1 MVSIFQHLILIFLS
15 GIHLMNLK
23 KLNEFQFNR
32 MEFAGSLGDLGTL
45 IPLSVALITIN
56 HLGFTPIFL
65 MVGLFYLLT
74 GYYYRLPIPIQ
85 PLKVVAAIAIAFPD
99 KITLPVMAATG
110 ILFGIILTLLA
121 ITGAMDHI
129 SRFFTRPIVRG
140 IQLGLGFILMIKGI
154 ALVNTPELF
163 INGGGNGLSQGVIP
177 FNLIIGIGGFL
188 LGLVFISSRRY
199 PAALVLIFTGIF
211 AGVLLGGGAKI
222 DWLLGPTPLS
232 LYVPGAEDYWNALIL
247 LVIPQIPLTIGNA
260 IMGTADTSKNLF
272 GEDQSC
278 RVTHKSLAL
287 DMGIFN
293 FFTGL
298 LGAMPMCH
306 GAGGLAAHHRFGA
319 RTGGSNLM
327 IGIIFVAVALLLGKT
342 GISIFSTIPNA
353 ILGVLLMFAGLELA
367 LIVRDLDN
375 KKDFFTAF
383 LIAGIA
389 VATKNMGVAFGLG
402 IVVSQV
408 LKLDRVKI

>member
-1 MVSIFQHLILIFLS
+1 MTSIHSYFTGAKYI
-15 GIHLMNLK
+15 MTLK

-32 MEFAGSLGDLGTL
+32 LEFAGSLGDLGTL

-56 HLGFTPIFL
+56 DLGFTPIFL
-65 MVGLFYLLT
+65 MVGLFYLIT
-74 GYYYRLPIPIQ
+74 GYYYRLPIPVQ

-99 KITLPVMAATG
+99 KITLPVMSATG
-110 ILFGIILTLLA
+110 ILFGIILTA
-121 ITGAMDHI
+121 MAVTGLIDHI
-129 SRFFTRPIVRG
+129 SRIFTRPIVRG

-154 ALVNTPELF
+154 ELVNTPALF
-163 INGGGNGLSQGVIP
+163 INGAGNSFSQSIIP
-177 FNLIIGIGGFL
+177 FNLIIGIAGFL
-188 LGLVFISSRRY
+188 IGLVFISSRRY

-211 AGVLLGGGAKI
+211 AGILLGGGSKI
-222 DWLLGPTPLS
+222 DWLLGPTSLS
-232 LYVPGAEDYWNALIL
+232 LYSPGLEDYWTALIL

-260 IMGTADTSKNLF
+260 IIGTADTSKNLF
-272 GEDQSC
+272 GEDQSS
-278 RVTHKSLAL
+278 RVTHKKLAL

-293 FFTGL
+293 FFAGL
-298 LGAMPMCH
+298 LAAMPMCH

-327 IGIIFVAVALLLGKT
+327 IGITFVVVALLLGKT

-375 KKDFFTAF
+375 KKDFFIAF

-389 VATKNMGVAFGLG
+389 VTTKNMGIAFGLG
-402 IVVSQV
+402 IVVSYV
-408 LKLDRVKI
+408 LKSEKIRL

>member
-1 MVSIFQHLILIFLS
+1 
-15 GIHLMNLK
+15 MNLK

-56 HLGFTPIFL
+56 DLGFTPIFL
-65 MVGLFYLLT
+65 MVGLFYLIT
-74 GYYYRLPIPIQ
+74 GFYYRLPIPVQ

-99 KITLPVMAATG
+99 KITLPVMSATG
-110 ILFGIILTLLA
+110 ILFGIILTFMAL
-121 ITGAMDHI
+121 TGIIDKI
-129 SRFFTRPIVRG
+129 SGFFTRPIVRG

-154 ALVNTPELF
+154 ALVSDTALF
-163 INGGGNGLSQGVIP
+163 LNGAGSSISQSIIP
-177 FNLIIGIGGFL
+177 FNLIIGISGFL
-188 LGLVFISSRRY
+188 IGIFFISSRRF
-199 PAALVLIFTGIF
+199 PAALVLIFTGIM
-211 AGVLLGGGAKI
+211 AGILLGGGSKI
-222 DWLLGPTPLS
+222 KWLLGPTSLS
-232 LYVPGAEDYWNALIL
+232 LYTPGLDDYWNALIL

-260 IMGTADTSKNLF
+260 IIGTADTSGNLF
-272 GEDQSC
+272 GKDQSS
-278 RVTHKSLAL
+278 RVTHKMLAL

-298 LGAMPMCH
+298 LAAMPMCH
-306 GAGGLAAHHRFGA
+306 GAGGLAAHYRFGA

-389 VATKNMGVAFGLG
+389 VTTKNMGIAFGLG
-402 IVVSQV
+402 IVVSRV

>member
-1 MVSIFQHLILIFLS
+1 
-15 GIHLMNLK
+15 MNLK

-32 MEFAGSLGDLGTL
+32 MEFAGSLGDIGTL

-56 HLGFTPIFL
+56 DLGFTPIFL
-65 MVGLFYLLT
+65 MVGLFYLVT
-74 GYYYRLPIPIQ
+74 GFYYRLPIPIQ
-85 PLKVVAAIAIAFPD
+85 PLKVVAAIAIAFPE
-99 KITLPVMAATG
+99 KITLPVISATG
-110 ILFGIILTLLA
+110 ILFGILLSLLA
-121 ITGAMDHI
+121 ITGAIDKI
-129 SRFFTRPIVRG
+129 AGFFTRPIVRG

-154 ALVNTPELF
+154 ALVNTPEIF
-163 INGGGNGLSQGVIP
+163 INGGVNGFSGNVIP
-177 FNLIIGIGGFL
+177 FNLIIGTGGFL

-211 AGVLLGGGAKI
+211 TGALLGGSVKI
-222 DWLLGPTPLS
+222 NWLFGPTPLS
-232 LYVPGAEDYWNALIL
+232 LYVPGAEDYWNAMIL

-260 IMGTADTSKNLF
+260 IIGTADTSKNLF
-272 GEDQSC
+272 GEDKSC
-278 RVTHKSLAL
+278 RVTHKMLAI

-293 FFTGL
+293 FLTGL
-298 LGAMPMCH
+298 IGGMPMCH

-327 IGIIFVAVALLLGKT
+327 IGAIFVAVALLLGKT

-389 VATKNMGVAFGLG
+389 VATKNMGIAFGFG
-402 IVVSQV
+402 IIVSQV
-408 LKLDRVKI
+408 LKLKRVKI

>member
-1 MVSIFQHLILIFLS
+1 MS
-15 GIHLMNLK
+15 LK
-23 KLNEFQFNR
+23 KLTEFQFNR

-65 MVGLFYLLT
+65 MVGLFYLVT

-99 KITLPVMAATG
+99 KITLPVMSATG

-121 ITGAMDHI
+121 ITGAIDHI

-154 ALVNTPELF
+154 ALVNTPDIF
-163 INGGGNGLSQGVIP
+163 INGGGSSFSQSVIP

-211 AGVLLGGGAKI
+211 AGILLGGGSKI

-232 LYVPGAEDYWNALIL
+232 LYLPGVEDYWNALIL

-260 IMGTADTSKNLF
+260 IIGTADTSKNLF
-272 GEDQSC
+272 GEDKSC
-278 RVTHKSLAL
+278 RVTHKILAL

-327 IGIIFVAVALLLGKT
+327 IGIIFVAIALLLGKT

-389 VATKNMGVAFGLG
+389 VSTKNMGIAFGLG
-402 IVVSQV
+402 IVVSQL
-408 LKLDRVKI
+408 LKLDRIKI

>member
-1 MVSIFQHLILIFLS
+1 
-15 GIHLMNLK
+15 MNLK
-23 KLNEFQFNR
+23 RLNDFQFNR

-56 HLGFTPIFL
+56 NLGFTPIFL
-65 MVGLFYLLT
+65 MVGLFYLIT
-74 GYYYRLPIPIQ
+74 GSYYRLPIPVQ

-99 KITLPVMAATG
+99 KINLPVMSATG
-110 ILFGIILTLLA
+110 ILFGIILTVMA
-121 ITGAMDHI
+121 VTGLIDKI
-129 SRFFTRPIVRG
+129 SGFFTRPIVRG

-154 ALVNTPELF
+154 DLISTTELF
-163 INGGGNGLSQGVIP
+163 LNGAGSSFSQSIIP

-188 LGLVFISSRRY
+188 IGLVFISSRRF
-199 PAALVLIFTGIF
+199 PAALVLVFSGII
-211 AGVLLGGGAKI
+211 AGILLGGLEKI
-222 DWLLGPTPLS
+222 DWLIGPTSLPL
-232 LYVPGAEDYWNALIL
+232 YNPGLEDYWTALIL

-260 IMGTADTSKNLF
+260 IIGTADTSRNLF

-278 RVTHKSLAL
+278 RVTHKMLAL

-293 FFTGL
+293 LFTGL
-298 LGAMPMCH
+298 LATMPMCH
-306 GAGGLAAHHRFGA
+306 GAGGLAAHYRFGA

-353 ILGVLLMFAGLELA
+353 ILGVLLIFAGLELA

-375 KKDFFTAF
+375 KKEFFTAF
-383 LIAGIA
+383 LIAGVA
-389 VATKNMGVAFGLG
+389 VASKNMGIAFGLG
-402 IVVSQV
+402 IIVSYV
-408 LKLDRVKI
+408 LKSDKIKL

>member
-1 MVSIFQHLILIFLS
+1 
-15 GIHLMNLK
+15 MNLK
-23 KLNEFQFNR
+23 RLNDFQFNR

-56 HLGFTPIFL
+56 NLGFTPIFL
-65 MVGLFYLLT
+65 MVGLFYLIT
-74 GYYYRLPIPIQ
+74 GSYYRLPIPVQ

-99 KITLPVMAATG
+99 KITLPVMSATG
-110 ILFGIILTLLA
+110 ILFGIILTVMA
-121 ITGAMDHI
+121 VTGLIDKI
-129 SRFFTRPIVRG
+129 SGFFTRPIVRG

-154 ALVNTPELF
+154 DLISTTELF
-163 INGGGNGLSQGVIP
+163 LNGAGSSFSQSIIP

-188 LGLVFISSRRY
+188 IGLVFISSRRF
-199 PAALVLIFTGIF
+199 PAALVLVFSGII
-211 AGVLLGGGAKI
+211 AGILLGGLEKI
-222 DWLLGPTPLS
+222 DWLIGPTSLPL
-232 LYVPGAEDYWNALIL
+232 YNPGLEDYWTALIL

-260 IMGTADTSKNLF
+260 IIGTADTSRNLF

-278 RVTHKSLAL
+278 RVTHKMLAL

-293 FFTGL
+293 LFTGL
-298 LGAMPMCH
+298 LATMPMCH
-306 GAGGLAAHHRFGA
+306 GAGGLAAHYRFGA

-353 ILGVLLMFAGLELA
+353 ILGVLLIFAGLELA

-375 KKDFFTAF
+375 KKEFFTAF
-383 LIAGIA
+383 LIAGVA
-389 VATKNMGVAFGLG
+389 VASKNMGIAFGLG
-402 IVVSQV
+402 IIVSYV
-408 LKLDRVKI
+408 LKSDKIKL